1 MQAAILPSIVRRTER
16 VGRCSDLKP
25 TAAAYSGSAHRRS
38 RRPLRAL
45 TQRWSPAPDEGQAMI
60 TDFLLP
66 TAHQHMLQSLRGLL
80 ETVQQQMPAQAEG

>member
-1 MQAAILPSIVRRTER
+1 
-16 VGRCSDLKP
+16 
-25 TAAAYSGSAHRRS
+25 
-38 RRPLRAL
+38 
-45 TQRWSPAPDEGQAMI
+45 MI